1 MATDGDIQQTIS
13 DLIARE
19 RELRERLGK
28 GEIDAS
34 TEHDELAATETRLDQ
49 CWDLLRQ
56 RRARR
61 EFGQSTDDVAV
72 RSVEQV
78 EKYLQ

>member
-1 MATDGDIQQTIS
+1 MATDGDIQKTIS

-19 RELRERLGK
+19 RDLRERLGK

-34 TEHDELAATETRLDQ
+34 TEHEELAATETRLDQ

-56 RRARR
+56 RQAAR
-61 EFGQSTDDVAV
+61 EFGGDPDQAKV
-72 RSVEQV
+72 RPAEVVER
-78 EKYLQ
+78 YRG

>member
-1 MATDGDIQQTIS
+1 MTTDGDIQQTIS

-19 RELRERLGK
+19 RELRERLSQ

-34 TEHDELAATETRLDQ
+34 TEHEELAAAETRLDQ

-56 RRARR
+56 RQAAR
-61 EFGQSTDDVAV
+61 EFGGDPDTAAV
-72 RSVEQV
+72 RPPDVVEG
-78 EKYLQ
+78 YRG